1 MCVKVIIMMQL
12 NTTTMKNF
20 RNSLALW
27 HIADFVIADEVMQK
41 NARVKSYQTLIASNT
56 AMIEKIHKGEKSVLK
71 SEKELSAEIDKWESA
86 INAENESIKKFRT
99 EQEKDLKKGYDL
111 VSKELMDAIREY
123 MGNIYDVTKSAEL
136 VSALVKWFTDNG
148 AKDAD
153 EESVMP
159 YIKALGLKK
168 ASARQKCANGTHNAV
183 QSDKAIRDIFLGAI
197 CDEPNMKKV
206 LPIHKFVTIIEK
218 KSK

>member
-1 MCVKVIIMMQL
+1 MMQL

-27 HIADFVIADEVMQK
+27 HIADFIIADEVCQK

-56 AMIEKIHKGEKSVLK
+56 AMIEKIQNGEKSVLK
-71 SEKELSAEIDKWESA
+71 SKDELSAEITKWESA

-111 VSKELMDAIREY
+111 VSKELMDAIRGY
-123 MGNIYDVTKSAEL
+123 MGNIYDATKSAEL

-153 EESVMP
+153 AESVMP

-168 ASARQKCANGTHNAV
+168 ASARQKCINGTHNAV